1 MNMKKIAIVAAIAA
15 LAFSI
20 NSNAQRFDYTRFGL
34 TGGVTSSS
42 SKIKDVTSKSISM
55 YHAGLALE
63 IPLGAGF
70 AVQPELLY
78 QVKGLSLDKMGD
90 SSFKEVGDSFEAKV
104 GFIELPVQIQWGPDL
119 VAFRPYAF
127 LEPFIG
133 YQISSGGSEA
143 ASSLNKELQKVE
155 YGMSL
160 GAGID
165 IWQLQF
171 SAKYFWNFGSVYKS
185 DVGNTGSTIGGLFK
199 DGNNFNGFAISVALF
214 F

>member
-1 MNMKKIAIVAAIAA
+1 MKKIAIVAAIAA
-15 LAFSI
+15 LAFGI

-42 SKIKDVTSKSISM
+42 SKIKDVTTKSISM

-78 QVKGLSLDKMGD
+78 QVKGLSLDKIAD
-90 SSFKEVGDSFEAKV
+90 SSFKEVGESFEAKV
-104 GFIELPVQIQWGPDL
+104 GFIELPIQIQWGPDL

-127 LEPFIG
+127 AEPFIG
-133 YQISSGGSEA
+133 YQISSSGKGE

-185 DVGNTGSTIGGLFK
+185 DVKQTGSTIGGIV